1 MITAEAARPTATA
14 KRTAVAMYR
23 FRAFG
28 TSVLLFIRKRAH
40 GISAHEYGQSSI
52 SALKLLTAIYLED
65 ACVQWLPAVRAFW
78 VRISAI
84 V

>member
-1 MITAEAARPTATA
+1 MW
-14 KRTAVAMYR
+14 R

-28 TSVLLFIRKRAH
+28 AYALLSIRKLAH
-40 GISAHEYGQSSI
+40 GISAHQCGQSPI
-52 SALKLLTAIYLED
+52 SALESLTDVYSED

-78 VRISAI
+78 VRIFAI